1 MDGEDQDVVLRQQQL
16 DFSCPYCFEDFDI
29 TSLCYHL
36 EDEHCFESTPAVSA
50 ISLICYSH
58 QDYGVIHIHPW
69 VGLPGQ
75 VRTQMFAI
83 FFLIY
88 LWGVPGVL
96 FWAHVGTTKYVG
108 VSFSLRGYDCFFS
121 STGNSTTVIILCVN
135 ILHIVILLK
144 KSCILQRF
152 FAAFVV
158 ARSVIWLQGRGTCC
172 EDSIFCIGT
181 TYMIVWFVG

>member
-1 MDGEDQDVVLRQQQL
+1 MANSKRHHHNFQPSHSSAHLDRHIFLDDVDGEDQDVVLRQQQL

-75 VRTQMFAI
+75 VRTQMVAN
-83 FFLIY
+83 FFFK
-88 LWGVPGVL
+88 L
-96 FWAHVGTTKYVG
+96 FMGCPWCFILSTCRHHEIC
-108 VSFSLRGYDCFFS
+108 RCFF
-121 STGNSTTVIILCVN
+121 
-135 ILHIVILLK
+135 
-144 KSCILQRF
+144 F
-152 FAAFVV
+152 FKA
-158 ARSVIWLQGRGTCC
+158 L
-172 EDSIFCIGT
+172 
-181 TYMIVWFVG
+181 

>member
-50 ISLICYSH
+50 IPLICYSH

-83 FFLIY
+83 FFLN
-88 LWGVPGVL
+88 L
-96 FWAHVGTTKYVG
+96 FMGGPWCFILSTCRHHEMC
-108 VSFSLRGYDCFFS
+108 RCFF
-121 STGNSTTVIILCVN
+121 
-135 ILHIVILLK
+135 
-144 KSCILQRF
+144 F
-152 FAAFVV
+152 FKG
-158 ARSVIWLQGRGTCC
+158 L
-172 EDSIFCIGT
+172 
-181 TYMIVWFVG
+181 